1 MRIGAF
7 LDFEFVL
14 INEKKNKNKPRTF
27 IRTSKKRKVFIK
39 KHPGNKLILQSLV

>member
-14 INEKKNKNKPRTF
+14 INEKKKKNKPRTF
-27 IRTSKKRKVFIK
+27 ISTSKKKESIYK
-39 KHPGNKLILQSLV
+39 KTPW